1 MGIVISPSTK
11 IIRSTMPELIALK
24 LLALA
29 RRGLQTSPNINIQI
43 EKNNLLTDIRMRI
56 GLNQVQKLL
65 GFIINTFFGIN
76 LL

>member
-29 RRGLQTSPNINIQI
+29 RRGLQTSPNIKIQI

>member
-1 MGIVISPSTK
+1 M
-11 IIRSTMPELIALK
+11 IRSTMPELMALK

-29 RRGLQTSPNINIQI
+29 RRGLQTSPNIKIQI